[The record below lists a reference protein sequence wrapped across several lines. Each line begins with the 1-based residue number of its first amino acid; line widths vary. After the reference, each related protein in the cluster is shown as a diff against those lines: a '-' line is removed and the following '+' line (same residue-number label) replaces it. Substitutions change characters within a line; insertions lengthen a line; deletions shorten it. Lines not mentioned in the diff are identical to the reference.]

1 MLFWTVVLFIAYSL
15 VYFIFSQI
23 KMKRLQNDIVAL
35 KVNLYEKNHQVQRKA
50 KPHYQSEFVG

>member
-15 VYFIFSQI
+15 VYFIFSQV

-35 KVNLYEKNHQVQRKA
+35 RVNLHEKHRQVTKKEKPRYE
-50 KPHYQSEFVG
+50 SEFVS